1 MPGFVASAD
10 RWAGTIVCMGLWDSV
25 KAFFRR
31 ETADVA
37 EGLSSLRDKLDEEL
51 TRRERE
57 LEATPS
63 ERMEMIQDELDAAD
77 DRLAEL
83 EAELDRRTSED
94 DPEPGHA

>member
-1 MPGFVASAD
+1 
-10 RWAGTIVCMGLWDSV
+10 MGLWDSV

-31 ETADVA
+31 EVADVS
-37 EGLSSLRDKLDEEL
+37 EGLSDLRDRLDEEL

-63 ERMEMIQDELDAAD
+63 ERMEMIQGEIDAAD

-83 EAELDRRTSED
+83 EAELDARTGED
-94 DPEPGHA
+94 DQEPDQG